1 MSKKS
6 VVQSAFIALL
16 LLSGS
21 GVSTAQVAM
30 TTGSSSASLE
40 GFGQFIPRPQKKTKI
55 DYDVWDS
62 ILEEMVLYT
71 GPSARIRMSRP
82 APVTGSRFSRGHTSP
97 YRLEGNRI
105 PYSQMKTEFKE
116 LITGYREDIERVGSQ
131 LDIAKLSRNEQLAY
145 WMNLHNVVMVEQ
157 LAMEYPVRQPSDL
170 KIGKPRVLLHDAKII
185 NIKGTALSLRDI
197 REKIVY
203 PNWKNPKVIY
213 GFYLGDIGS
222 PSIQNTAFN
231 AKNISDVLDRSA
243 SEFVNSLR
251 GFHVKSNN
259 RQYIS
264 ELYTDVAKFYFPNF
278 DADVKQHLAKF
289 MRDDVRS
296 QMISNTSF
304 RTDRYETIIA
314 DMTAGLGSFTSI
326 SQLETTSRNSISRT
340 VSPTRE
346 FMQELIKK
354 RESLER
360 QGLVGNGT
368 VIIEDIET
376 VDPDSIVIPDIE

>member
-1 MSKKS
+1 MANKTLLRT
-6 VVQSAFIALL
+6 VFLALL
-16 LLSGS
+16 LLSGNGLS
-21 GVSTAQVAM
+21 SAQVAIA
-30 TTGSSSASLE
+30 TGSNPASIE
-40 GFGQFIPRPQKKTKI
+40 SFSQFIPRPQKKTKI

-71 GPSARIRMSRP
+71 GPSARIRLSRP
-82 APVTGSRFSRGHTSP
+82 APVLGSRFDRGHTSP

-131 LDIAKLSRNEQLAY
+131 LDITKLSRNEQLAY

-157 LAMEYPVRQPSDL
+157 LAKEYPVRRPNDL
-170 KIGKPRVLLHDAKII
+170 KIGKPKVLLHDAKII
-185 NIKGTALSLRDI
+185 NIKGVPLSLRDI

-222 PSIQNTAFN
+222 PTIQNTAFT
-231 AKNISDVLDRSA
+231 ADNISDVLDRSA
-243 SEFVNSLR
+243 SEFTNSLR
-251 GFHVKSNN
+251 GFHVKSNG
-259 RQYIS
+259 QYIS

-278 DADVKQHLAKF
+278 EIDLRNHLSKF
-289 MRDDVRS
+289 MRDDVKS
-296 QMISNTSF
+296 QIINNKPF
-304 RTDRYETIIA
+304 RIDRYEKTIA

-326 SQLETTSRNSISRT
+326 SQLETTSRSTISRT
-340 VSPTRE
+340 VSPINDFIRE
-346 FMQELIKK
+346 LVVK
-354 RESLER
+354 RRSLER

-376 VDPDSIVIPDIE
+376 VDPDSVVTPDIE

>member
-1 MSKKS
+1 MSKKF

-30 TTGSSSASLE
+30 TTGSSIE
-40 GFGQFIPRPQKKTKI
+40 GFSQFIPNPQKKTQI

-116 LITGYREDIERVGSQ
+116 LITGYREDIERVGTR

-185 NIKGTALSLRDI
+185 NIKGTVLSLRDI

-231 AKNISDVLDRSA
+231 ANNISDVLDRSA

-264 ELYTDVAKFYFPNF
+264 QLYTDVAKFYFPNF
-278 DADVKQHLAKF
+278 DTDVKQHLAKF

-346 FMQELIKK
+346 FIQELIKK

-376 VDPDSIVIPDIE
+376 VDPDSLVTPDIE